1 MATVT
6 VTELAASLEQLQA
19 QMGEISRQME
29 VLEKRN
35 AVGHGP
41 DGSVGMAVQPVA
53 VQPVVTEPAPAAIT
67 EEELLAISAA
77 IGAYLGVR
85 AHIRQIRLVGTSLV
99 GTSAWAL
106 QGRVSIQASHRLQ
119 G

>member
-6 VTELAASLEQLQA
+6 EMDLAATLEQLQA
-19 QMGEISRQME
+19 QLAEISKRMKL
-29 VLEKRN
+29 LEGQAPAPAQKAAAPPAR
-35 AVGHGP
+35 
-41 DGSVGMAVQPVA
+41 
-53 VQPVVTEPAPAAIT
+53 TEPAPDVIT
-67 EEELLAISAA
+67 EEEVLAISAA

-85 AHIRQIRLVGTSLV
+85 AHIRQIRLVS
-99 GTSAWAL
+99 TSAWAQ

>member
-6 VTELAASLEQLQA
+6 VTELAATLDQLQA
-19 QMGEISRQME
+19 QMSEISHRIQA
-29 VLEKRN
+29 LEKGKARAN
-35 AVGHGP
+35 GA
-41 DGSVGMAVQPVA
+41 AAVA
-53 VQPVVTEPAPAAIT
+53 VQPAAAPPVLTEPAVAAIT

-85 AHIRQIRLVGTSLV
+85 AHIRQIRLVS
-99 GTSAWAL
+99 TSAWAQ

>member
-1 MATVT
+1 MPRVT
-6 VTELAASLEQLQA
+6 VSELAATLEQLQA
-19 QMGEISRQME
+19 QMAEMSRHIE
-29 VLEKRN
+29 FLEKRN
-35 AVGHGP
+35 GGSNGAAAVAARP
-41 DGSVGMAVQPVA
+41 ASAAPVA
-53 VQPVVTEPAPAAIT
+53 SETAPAGIT

-85 AHIRQIRLVGTSLV
+85 AHIRQIRLVS
-99 GTSAWAL
+99 TSAWAQ